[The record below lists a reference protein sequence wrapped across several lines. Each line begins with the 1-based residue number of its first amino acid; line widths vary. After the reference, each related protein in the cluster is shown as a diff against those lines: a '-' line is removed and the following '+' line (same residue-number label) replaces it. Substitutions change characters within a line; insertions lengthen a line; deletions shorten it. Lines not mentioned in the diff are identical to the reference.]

1 MNLVAAAT
9 TGGNYVALAYLVF
22 VAVLAIY
29 LAIMANKLAKMQ
41 RTVSEIRRKS
51 EESQDAPN

>member
-9 TGGNYVALAYLVF
+9 TGGNY